1 MKTFKNLLSI
11 FVIFASL
18 TFVSCENEPLDSTL
32 LNNTDTSN
40 PGGGNTGGGG
50 GNPTPSNDYW
60 PTAINNSWTLQQN
73 GTNLAPMKIVS
84 TQTINGNS
92 YYKFATQSGNGAT
105 NNNFL
110 RKSSGSYFLRTSDT
124 SLNISGLT
132 GTQTGFEFI
141 VLKDNLAVNG
151 TWSGTYDQTTTYTG
165 IPAITQTTDYTG
177 TILAKDVTE
186 TVNGVTYNNVI
197 KLNIHQETTSTGS
210 LSIVNTEYWFAKN
223 VGIIRSKTYAGSGI
237 YTSILVNYTLY

>member
-1 MKTFKNLLSI
+1 MKKIKNLFSI
-11 FVIFASL
+11 FVIITSL
-18 TFVSCENEPLDSTL
+18 AFVSCENEPIDPSLT
-32 LNNTDTSN
+32 NNSN
-40 PGGGNTGGGG
+40 SNNSGGGNTGGG
-50 GNPTPSNDYW
+50 NSTPSNDYW

-84 TQTINGNS
+84 TETIGGNL
-92 YYKFATQSGNGAT
+92 YYKFAPQSANGAT
-105 NNNFL
+105 NNNYL
-110 RKSSGSYFLRTSDT
+110 RKSGGSYFLKTSDT

-141 VLKDNLAVNG
+141 VLKDNIAVNA
-151 TWSGTYDQTTTYTG
+151 TWAGSYTQTTTYTG
-165 IPAITQTTDYTG
+165 IPAITQDTDYTG

-197 KLNIHQETTSTGS
+197 KLNIHQETTSPGS

-223 VGIIRSKTYAGSGI
+223 VGIIKSKTYAGSGI
-237 YTSILVNYTLY
+237 YTSILVSYTLF